1 VSGGAPAL
9 EATVIIDKA
18 RILEIAL
25 GDGRAPPRVDRGQP
39 LAADRGQHLVK
50 EPTELGGT
58 RRYSCETANPLR
70 TAEMLVSVLL
80 KPSLTRKRSEV
91 QVL

>member
-1 VSGGAPAL
+1 MGLGVWRRAGAP

-18 RILEIAL
+18 RFLEIAL
-25 GDGRAPPRVDRGQP
+25 GDGRAPSRVDRGQF

-58 RRYSCETANPLR
+58 RRYSCETANPL
-70 TAEMLVSVLL
+70 
-80 KPSLTRKRSEV
+80 
-91 QVL
+91 

>member
-1 VSGGAPAL
+1 M
-9 EATVIIDKA
+9 IIDKA
-18 RILEIAL
+18 RVLEVAL
-25 GDGRAPPRVDRGQP
+25 GDGRAPSRSDRAQL

-58 RRYSCETANPLR
+58 RRYSCDTPKPLR

-80 KPSLTRKRSEV
+80 KPSLPRKNRGYRPRSEG
-91 QVL
+91 